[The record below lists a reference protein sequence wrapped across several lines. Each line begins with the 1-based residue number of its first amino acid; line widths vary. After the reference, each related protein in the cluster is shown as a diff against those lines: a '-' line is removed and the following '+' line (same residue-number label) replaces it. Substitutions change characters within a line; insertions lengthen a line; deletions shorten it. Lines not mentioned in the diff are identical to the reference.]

1 MLRRWSALGPA
12 VRGAA
17 LTTLL
22 RRTDSTKLVLAA
34 MAAKKMS
41 PAVLSIDQ
49 RVALLK
55 HRDKQI
61 LDKATKLL
69 GGAVS
74 TNRQAVAER
83 YRGAL
88 DLKCSA
94 KAGQQVFKRVCANCH
109 RINGE
114 GHTTGPDLS
123 DTRNRSKL
131 ALLYDVLD
139 PNAKV
144 EPRFTAYTVL
154 TTDGNTFNGLV
165 ASETSD
171 AIVLNMAEGKQQT
184 IPRDEIEELKISDVS
199 LMPEGVEKDVT
210 VQQMADLLEFLKPSI

>member
-1 MLRRWSALGPA
+1 M
-12 VRGAA
+12 
-17 LTTLL
+17 
-22 RRTDSTKLVLAA
+22 
-34 MAAKKMS
+34 
-41 PAVLSIDQ
+41 
-49 RVALLK
+49 
-55 HRDKQI
+55 
-61 LDKATKLL
+61 
-69 GGAVS
+69 
-74 TNRQAVAER
+74 
-83 YRGAL
+83 
-88 DLKCSA
+88 
-94 KAGQQVFKRVCANCH
+94 
-109 RINGE
+109 
-114 GHTTGPDLS
+114 S